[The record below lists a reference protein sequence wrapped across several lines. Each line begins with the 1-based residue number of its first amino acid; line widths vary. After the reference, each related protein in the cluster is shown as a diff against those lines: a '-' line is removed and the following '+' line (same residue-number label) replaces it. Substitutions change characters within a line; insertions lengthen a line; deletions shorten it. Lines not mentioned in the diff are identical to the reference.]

1 MLCRAPRRGDVSNHW
16 QSTFVRRLCCA
27 RAMQVPRPVL
37 EGGAHRCAVLL
48 AAKCCSEAKCGIDWF
63 MQLCKSTRSWNSLDW
78 DWCRRT
84 VEPLGRSVLHRHGG
98 GHSRDMRAQPR
109 AGAASNDS
117 HSRSRGRP
125 ERPPQHR
132 LRRRSC
138 TRLHVAGLPP
148 ARPHYGRLR
157 AAGFRQKWRS
167 PPSVG
172 HWIAWLRGC

>member
-1 MLCRAPRRGDVSNHW
+1 MPAPCRFRGLFW
-16 QSTFVRRLCCA
+16 KAA
-27 RAMQVPRPVL
+27 RIGVL
-37 EGGAHRCAVLL
+37 FSLL
-48 AAKCCSEAKCGIDWF
+48 LSAAAQNVALIGSCSS
-63 MQLCKSTRSWNSLDW
+63 KSTRSWNSLDW